1 MTGLHPPT
9 YGAPN
14 GNDRSLVYHQYVTK
28 SSRKIYMHALSHF
41 YFSKNCITFALERL
55 NSHMRD
61 RLTDRRAT
69 ATWWSRENNRSGVC
83 VCMCV

>member
-1 MTGLHPPT
+1 
-9 YGAPN
+9 
-14 GNDRSLVYHQYVTK
+14 
-28 SSRKIYMHALSHF
+28 MHALSHF

-55 NSHMRD
+55 NSHMPD

-83 VCMCV
+83 VHVCVSMSSFLDNVYSTKIDLSLK